1 MFDFSMGQLALIG
14 VTALICIG
22 PKELPG
28 ALRAVGKMVGKARGM
43 AREFQTNV
51 DDMLRDSEIDEL
63 KKQVQKLEYGGL
75 EREFEATIDPKGEM
89 KTAMTVPSIEAPPAA
104 AAVPPPAAPADVPP
118 APAASAAEPASV
130 EAPKTG

>member
-14 VTALICIG
+14 ITALVCIG

-28 ALRAVGKMVGKARGM
+28 ALRAVGKLMGKARGM

-51 DDMLRDSEIDEL
+51 DDMMRDSEIDEL

-75 EREFEATIDPKGEM
+75 EREFEAAVDPKGEL
-89 KTAMTVPSIEAPPAA
+89 KQAMSTPSIEPPPAVPTPSVPAA
-104 AAVPPPAAPADVPP
+104 APAEPPSPPA
-118 APAASAAEPASV
+118 V

>member
-14 VTALICIG
+14 ITALVCIG

-28 ALRAVGKMVGKARGM
+28 ALRAVGKLMGKARGM

-51 DDMLRDSEIDEL
+51 DDMMRDSEIDEL

-75 EREFEATIDPKGEM
+75 EREFEAAVDPKGEL
-89 KTAMTVPSIEAPPAA
+89 KQAMSTPSIE
-104 AAVPPPAAPADVPP
+104 PPPAAPTPSVPAAAPAEPPSPP
-118 APAASAAEPASV
+118 AV

>member
-1 MFDFSMGQLALIG
+1 MFDFSMAQLALIG
-14 VTALICIG
+14 VTALVFIG

-28 ALRAVGKMVGKARGM
+28 ALRAVGKLMGKARGM

-51 DDMLRDSEIDEL
+51 DDMMRDSEIDEL

-75 EREFEATIDPKGEM
+75 EREIEAAVDPKGEL
-89 KTAMTVPSIEAPPAA
+89 KQAMTVPSIEAPSAAPAPSTPAA
-104 AAVPPPAAPADVPP
+104 AP
-118 APAASAAEPASV
+118 AEPPSPPQV